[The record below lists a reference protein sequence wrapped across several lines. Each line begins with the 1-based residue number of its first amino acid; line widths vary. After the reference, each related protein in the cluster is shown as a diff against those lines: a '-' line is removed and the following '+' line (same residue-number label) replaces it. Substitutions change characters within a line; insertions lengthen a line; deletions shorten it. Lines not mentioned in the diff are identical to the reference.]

1 MSGPAFTRI
10 RAAVAT
16 GLVVMA
22 AATAAGDSRL
32 VDAARSRDT
41 RAVRA
46 LLSQRVDVNG
56 RAEDGATALL
66 WAAHWNDLE
75 VAELLIRA
83 GADVNAANDLRI
95 TPLSLACTNGNAS
108 FVQRLLTAGANPNT
122 PIATGETPIMTCAM
136 SGSAGAVQALI
147 ARGADV
153 NAKEPVQGQ
162 TALMWAALE
171 HHPDVVKALVEHGA
185 DLRAHTKKGF
195 TALHF
200 AARDGDIESARL
212 LVAAGL
218 DVNIVSQPEPTAASP
233 GGRGES
239 GSGARGG
246 GPGRSGGPSFE
257 ATVSAG
263 STPLL
268 VATVRAQ
275 VPLALFLLEHGADP
289 NVESAGFTPLHWA
302 SGTWENG
309 EANPVFGFTDAMS
322 GIPDRDAKV
331 QLVKSLLAHGAKPN
345 ARMTSR
351 PPAFAGGYS
360 DVVGATPFLLAA
372 ATADVE
378 IMRLLLAA
386 GADPKLTTRSN
397 ATALMAAGGMNRT
410 LGESAVTEEQ
420 ALEAS
425 KLLLELGVNAKAVA
439 SNGENSLFGPAYRG
453 WNTLVQLMIDN
464 GANVNAVSKAGIT
477 PWRAASG
484 QGDRLGGV
492 LFNHDTAALLVKHG
506 ADPELGKPCM
516 AQNKCR

>member
-1 MSGPAFTRI
+1 
-10 RAAVAT
+10 
-16 GLVVMA
+16 
-22 AATAAGDSRL
+22 
-32 VDAARSRDT
+32 
-41 RAVRA
+41 
-46 LLSQRVDVNG
+46 VNG

-75 VAELLIRA
+75 AAELLIRA

-185 DLRAHTKKGF
+185 DLARPHEERIHRA
-195 TALHF
+195 ALRGARWRHRERQ
-200 AARDGDIESARL
+200 AARRGGSRREHR
-212 LVAAGL
+212 VAAR
-218 DVNIVSQPEPTAASP
+218 A
-233 GGRGES
+233 GGRFAWRTGRVGIRCARRRAGKIGRPQFRS
-239 GSGARGG
+239 DGIGRQHPIARRHRPRAGAAR
-246 GPGRSGGPSFE
+246 
-257 ATVSAG
+257 AVSA
-263 STPLL
+263 
-268 VATVRAQ
+268 
-275 VPLALFLLEHGADP
+275 EHGADP

-331 QLVKSLLAHGAKPN
+331 QLVKALLARGAKPN
-345 ARMTSR
+345 MRMTSR

-425 KLLLELGVNAKAVA
+425 KLLLELGVDAKAVA
-439 SNGENSLFGPAYRG
+439 SNGENALFGPAYRG